1 MMKKYTWLLLKIL
14 SVLLVLALFVY
25 DLLLVYQYYFVFN
38 FSMQGKEEM
47 VTTTPIDAIVTV
59 PLFSLGVFAEVFSNL
74 ASAYIW
80 FLLIV
85 VNIGLLFSLIFT
97 VIIFKEKLK
106 LLVIASLL
114 LLAVLL
120 FLFGF

>member
-25 DLLLVYQYYFVFN
+25 DLLLVYQYYFVLN

-47 VTTTPIDAIVTV
+47 VTTTPIEAIVTV

>member
-14 SVLLVLALFVY
+14 SVLVVLTLFVY
-25 DLLLVYQYYFVFN
+25 DLLLVYQYYFFFN

-59 PLFSLGVFAEVFSNL
+59 PLFALGVFTEVYSKL

-80 FLLIV
+80 LLLIV

-114 LLAVLL
+114 LMAVLL